1 MVIQEAVLYS
11 VCYSGNTKG
20 VLYRVCYNGNT
31 RGVLY
36 SACYTYLPSI
46 VYLNMKYHH
55 IDKTINTNTA
65 RLKLVFIIMKTV
77 ATLSVCFQQPQSIE
91 ICFYTQTT
99 WALGCFD
106 STNKGFYLKSIH

>member
-1 MVIQEAVLYS
+1 MVIQGEFYIVY
-11 VCYSGNTKG
+11 VIMVIQGE
-20 VLYRVCYNGNT
+20 
-31 RGVLY
+31 VLY

-55 IDKTINTNTA
+55 IDKTIKTNTA

-106 STNKGFYLKSIH
+106 STNKGFYFKSIH